1 MEMRRFVADHASTLL
16 RRLAFRIHR
25 VSRFSDPDSLHDLRV
40 ANRRLNE
47 CLREFQDFFP
57 HRKAKKV
64 RHELRSMRDLA
75 AEIRNRDVTME
86 LLREGGAPPD
96 LPLMKTLTLERKE
109 AKERLLTFLKQ
120 RGVRDIAPQW
130 RRRLDL

>member
-1 MEMRRFVADHASTLL
+1 MQMRGFVAEHASTLL

-40 ANRRLNE
+40 ANRRLSE

-57 HRKAKKV
+57 RRRARKI
-64 RHELRSMRDLA
+64 RRELRSMMDLA
-75 AEIRNRDVTME
+75 AEIRNRDVAME
-86 LLREGGAPPD
+86 LLREGGAAAG
-96 LPLMKTLTLERKE
+96 LPLIKTLIQERKQ
-109 AKERLLTFLKQ
+109 AKESLLAFLKQ
-120 RGVRDIAPQW
+120 RSMRDIATRW